1 MEFYNTVK
9 TFIAQMLTNVMVHTA
24 VRRPVSI
31 LRGRTSAAVVLDLS
45 LQVTNEAVLVSS
57 VAGHYILTA

>member
-31 LRGRTSAAVVLDLS
+31 LRGHTSAAVVLDLS

>member
-57 VAGHYILTA
+57 VAGHYILAA